1 MKSINGPSYEYR
13 GKAGG
18 VEADKNDDVLT
29 LQRGGSKGEIIF
41 GRAGNQTAW
50 QKVRNEFNQKH
61 TARREDVL
69 GFLTSRGM
77 STDDAKKA
85 IEFVKTNNGQFS
97 ARRFEQLLQGKVM
110 NHSAPPLTENETEHF
125 AYKTEHGSQFT

>member
-18 VEADKNDDVLT
+18 VEADKHDDVLI

-41 GRAGNQTAW
+41 GRAGNKTAW
-50 QKVRNEFNQKH
+50 QKVRNEFNHKY
-61 TARREDVL
+61 TARREDIL

-77 STDDAKKA
+77 STNKAKEAMKD
-85 IEFVKTNNGQFS
+85 IRSTNGQYS
-97 ARRFEQLLQGKVM
+97 ARDFELLLQGKVVGR
-110 NHSAPPLTENETEHF
+110 SAMKLTENETDYFTH
-125 AYKTEHGSQFT
+125 KTEHGDQFT